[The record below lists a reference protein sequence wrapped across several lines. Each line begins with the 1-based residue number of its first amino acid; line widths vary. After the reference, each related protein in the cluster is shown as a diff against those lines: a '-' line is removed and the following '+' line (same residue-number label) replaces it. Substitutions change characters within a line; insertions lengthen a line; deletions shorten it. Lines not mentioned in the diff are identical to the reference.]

1 MAKKWADVI
10 ASTDYQQL
18 SDTDKAQA
26 QQQYFDSVVKPNL
39 SADQVGQ
46 AQEQFYNQYP
56 VGSTNAPIAN
66 GNQSANSA
74 TTPQEAPQ
82 EAQPLPNSNPQP
94 TAPEPATEPQS
105 ALERGFN
112 YVGNVAASGGRM
124 IAGGVADVANVGV
137 GALNLVGQGVQAASN
152 AITGEN
158 GQYQPIAPAGYGELD
173 QYLMP
178 RGTGEE
184 IAASIPSYVVGGEVV
199 APIKAAENAGRVA
212 RVATSLV
219 NQLPA
224 SITGALAENNQ
235 GDAGAVAKS
244 TALNAVAGATLEKVG
259 GAAVDK
265 VRNLLPESLGG
276 FSQAEKA
283 ATVANPEY
291 LQRVLQGGNED
302 AQAAF
307 RTATTDEAGN
317 SILTPSQVFNT
328 DQGAKFVRAEQRDLS
343 RGTNSQYQQRL
354 DTQKQGDQL
363 LQAAQQTISP
373 TGDVGALQAA
383 AQDTTQAFKDR
394 ASTLYNES
402 KAGAQQILDSAP
414 VKITNLK
421 MPETKTIAQQHL
433 DANAA
438 TGNIN
443 LNAETRRTL
452 NQFNK
457 AEVNSIEAA
466 DKWKRTLNEKAQKA
480 YRNGDYTSYNAL
492 KDVNNSFK
500 NEMDSTISAI
510 DPQAGKLWKD
520 ADNFYSASVG
530 DFGDKSV
537 LGKIAGKENPD
548 LAANAL
554 IRGQNANYN
563 TDQIV
568 SAMRDAVNR
577 GDIATAQQ
585 LSQQLG
591 QGLGEATRGEA
602 IRAATTGE
610 NFSATKFANTLSRLE
625 PQAQAAN
632 DLAAIGGAVNDQAAL
647 NTALQDVIRTQRT
660 RAEVP
665 QPSNLVAQLSG
676 RTIGG
681 GLGSLI
687 GGLPGAA
694 IGQEVGGRVT
704 NAVSQ
709 GLLDRLAGTVKRG
722 NEYINYLSNPENAQ
736 AVADVLAQRGATLE
750 NATAQEVKGIIDNI
764 KRGAVGSMLEQST
777 QQPEPEANQTLPTLP
792 STPAT
797 QASSEPAAP
806 VEEVPQVAQAA
817 KKIGSDK
824 AIDLYK
830 SLASAET
837 GGLDNRFIRTKAAE
851 AGPSTAYGP
860 AQITYSLAKDFAKNH
875 PELFTEKERDYLDRF
890 VGQGKKMLHA
900 AKDDPVYGY
909 GGVGELHSKAD
920 QRLYARVAVKMLDYM
935 IADNNGSLDT
945 TVKKWR
951 GANDAKYFAKVASA
965 YKEAKAERKTKRQGW
980 GRPTAA

>member
-1 MAKKWADVI
+1 MADLMTALRNAHNAGDTEAATRI
-10 ASTDYQQL
+10 AAMIKNQQ
-18 SDTDKAQA
+18 
-26 QQQYFDSVVKPNL
+26 
-39 SADQVGQ
+39 G
-46 AQEQFYNQYP
+46 
-56 VGSTNAPIAN
+56 GSNAP
-66 GNQSANSA
+66 

-82 EAQPLPNSNPQP
+82 QPQGLPNANPQP

-112 YVGNVAASGGRM
+112 TVGQVAASGGRM
-124 IAGGVADVANVGV
+124 IAGGVADLANVGV
-137 GALNLVGQGVQAASN
+137 GALNLIGQGVQSASN

-178 RGTGEE
+178 QGTGEK
-184 IAASIPSYVVGGEVV
+184 IASAIPAYVLGGEVV
-199 APIKAAENAGRVA
+199 APIKAAEGAGTVA
-212 RVATSLV
+212 RMATSLA

-224 SITGALAENNQ
+224 SISGALSENNQ
-235 GDAGAVAKS
+235 GNATEVAKS
-244 TALNAVAGATLEKVG
+244 TALNAIAGSTLEKVG

-276 FSQAEKA
+276 FSQAQKA
-283 ATVANPEY
+283 ANVVNEDY
-291 LQRVLQGGNED
+291 LSRVLQGGNEN
-302 AQAAF
+302 AQNTF
-307 RTATTDEAGN
+307 RAATTDAEGN

-328 DQGAKFVRAEQRDLS
+328 EGGAKYVRAEQRDLT
-343 RGTNSQYQQRL
+343 RGTNSQYAQRQEA
-354 DTQKQGDQL
+354 QKAGDNL
-363 LQAAQQTISP
+363 LEAAQNTISP
-373 TGDVGALQAA
+373 TGDVGGLQAA

-394 ASTLYNES
+394 ANTLYNES
-402 KAGAQQILDSAP
+402 KASAQQILDSAP

-421 MPETKTIAQQHL
+421 MPETKTLAQQHL
-433 DANAA
+433 DANTA

-452 NQFNK
+452 TQFNK
-457 AEVNSIEAA
+457 ADVNSIEAA

-492 KDVNNSFK
+492 KDVSSSFK
-500 NEMDSTISAI
+500 NEMDTTISSI

-520 ADNFYSASVG
+520 ADSFYSASVG

-554 IRGQNANYN
+554 VRGQNAEYN
-563 TDQIV
+563 TNQIV
-568 SAMRDAVNR
+568 DAMRDAVNR
-577 GDIATAQQ
+577 GDIQTAQQ

-632 DLAAIGGAVNDQAAL
+632 DLAAIGGAVNDQAAI
-647 NTALQDVIRTQRT
+647 NNALSDVIRTQRT

-665 QPSNLVAQLSG
+665 QPSNLVAQLAG
-676 RTIGG
+676 RAAGG
-681 GLGSLI
+681 GVGMLA
-687 GGLPGAA
+687 GGGVGAA
-694 IGQEVGGRVT
+694 IGQEVGGRVS

-722 NEYINYLSNPENAQ
+722 NEYIDYLSKPENAQ
-736 AVADVLAQRGATLE
+736 AVADVLAARGATLE
-750 NATAQEVKGIIDNI
+750 DATAQEVKGIIDNI

-777 QQPEPEANQTLPTLP
+777 QTQPTEPNPNLPTLP
-792 STPAT
+792 SSPVNQAT
-797 QASSEPAAP
+797 SEPATP

-817 KKIGSDK
+817 RKKIGSDK

-860 AQITYSLAKDFAKNH
+860 AQITYTLAKDFASNH
-875 PELFTEKERDYLDRF
+875 PELFTDKERDYLDRF
-890 VGQGKKMLHA
+890 VAQGKKMLKA
-900 AKDDPVYGY
+900 DAKDPVYGY

-920 QRLYARVAVKMLDYM
+920 QRLYAHVAVKMLDYM
-935 IADNNGSLDT
+935 IKDNNGSLDT

-951 GANDAKYFAKVASA
+951 GANDTKYFAKVESA
-965 YKEAKAERKTKRQGW
+965 YQEAKAERRGRFSQPTQPKRQGW
-980 GRPTAA
+980 GRA

>member
-1 MAKKWADVI
+1 MADRSQLMNALRNAHNAGDEEGARRI
-10 ASTDYQQL
+10 AAMIQ
-18 SDTDKAQA
+18 
-26 QQQYFDSVVKPNL
+26 
-39 SADQVGQ
+39 
-46 AQEQFYNQYP
+46 NQ
-56 VGSTNAPIAN
+56 
-66 GNQSANSA
+66 
-74 TTPQEAPQ
+74 PQEAAPAAPQ
-82 EAQPLPNSNPQP
+82 QAQAVPNANPQP
-94 TAPEPATEPQS
+94 TASEPATEPQS

-112 YVGNVAASGGRM
+112 MVGDVAATGGRL
-124 IAGGVADVANVGV
+124 IAGGVADVANVGI
-137 GALNLVGQGVQAASN
+137 GALNLVGQGVQSVSN
-152 AITGEN
+152 AVTGEN
-158 GQYQPIAPAGYGELD
+158 AQYQPIAPAGYGELD

-184 IAASIPSYVVGGEVV
+184 IAASIPSYMVGGEVV
-199 APIKAAENAGRVA
+199 APIKAAENAGRVVSTVTRLA
-212 RVATSLV
+212 

-224 SITGALAENNQ
+224 ALTGALAENNQ
-235 GDAGAVAKS
+235 GDAGEVAKS
-244 TALNAVAGATLEKVG
+244 TAFNALAGATLEKVG
-259 GAAVDK
+259 GAAINK
-265 VRNLLPESLGG
+265 VRSILPESMGG
-276 FSQAEKA
+276 FSQAQKA
-283 ATVANPEY
+283 ADVANPDFI
-291 LQRVLQGGNED
+291 QRVLQGGNED
-302 AQAAF
+302 AQATF
-307 RTATTDEAGN
+307 RAATTDEAGN

-343 RGTNSQYQQRL
+343 RGTGSQYQQRL
-354 DTQKQGDQL
+354 DAQKQGDSL
-363 LQAAQQTISP
+363 LQAAQETVTP
-373 TGDVGALQAA
+373 TGSLQQA

-402 KAGAQQILDSAP
+402 KASAQQILDDAP

-433 DANAA
+433 DANSA

-452 NQFNK
+452 TQFNK
-457 AEVNSIEAA
+457 AEVNSIETA

-492 KDVNNSFK
+492 KEVSTTFK
-500 NEMDSTISAI
+500 NEMDSTISGI
-510 DPQAGKLWKD
+510 DSKAGALWRD
-520 ADNFYSASVG
+520 ADSFYSASVG

-548 LAANAL
+548 IAANAL
-554 IRGQNANYN
+554 IRGQNAEFN

-568 SAMRDAVNR
+568 TAMRDAVNR

-632 DLAAIGGAVNDQAAL
+632 DLAAIGGAVNDQAAI

-665 QPSNLVAQLSG
+665 QTNDIVAQLAG
-676 RTIGG
+676 RATGG

-687 GGLPGAA
+687 GGPAGAV

-704 NAVSQ
+704 ASVSQ

-722 NEYINYLSNPENAQ
+722 NEYIDYLSNPENAQ

-764 KRGAVGSMLEQST
+764 RRGAVGSMLEQST
-777 QQPEPEANQTLPTLP
+777 QTEPQEANPNLPTLP
-792 STPAT
+792 NTKSVTNAQSISQPAT
-797 QASSEPAAP
+797 QAAAP
-806 VEEVPQVAQAA
+806 VTTPEPEQKAQSAR
-817 KKIGSDK
+817 KRIGSDK

-837 GGLDNRFIRTKAAE
+837 GGLSNRYIRTKAAE

-860 AQITYSLAKDFAKNH
+860 AQITYTLAKDFAKRH
-875 PELFTEKERDYLDRF
+875 PDLFNKQERAYLDRF
-890 VGQGKKMLHA
+890 IAQGKKMLKA
-900 AKDDPVYGY
+900 DASDPVYGY
-909 GGVGELHSKAD
+909 GGVGELHSKED
-920 QRLYARVAVKMLDYM
+920 QRLYARVAVKMLDQM
-935 IADNNGSLDT
+935 IEDNNGSLDA

-951 GANDAKYFAKVASA
+951 GADDKRYFEKVRGA
-965 YKEAKAERKTKRQGW
+965 YTEAKAERRGKLGQAKPAKRQGW

>member
-1 MAKKWADVI
+1 MAKKWSEVL
-10 ASTDYQQL
+10 ASPQYQQL
-18 SDTDKAQA
+18 SGPDKAAAQA
-26 QQQYFDSVVKPNL
+26 QYFDSVVAPQL
-39 SADQVGQ
+39 SPDDVETAH
-46 AQEQFYNQYP
+46 AQFYQQYP
-56 VGSTNAPIAN
+56 VGSQA
-66 GNQSANSA
+66 S
-74 TTPQEAPQ
+74 QEAPQ
-82 EAQPLPNSNPQP
+82 QAQPTTQPNPQP
-94 TAPEPATEPQS
+94 NTPTDATEPQS

-112 YVGNVAASGGRM
+112 AVGQVAASGGRM

-137 GALNLVGQGVQAASN
+137 GIANAVGSAGAWAGKQLG
-152 AITGEN
+152 IGDGT
-158 GQYQPIAPAGYGELD
+158 YQPIAPAGYGELD

-178 RGTGEE
+178 RGTGEQ
-184 IAASIPSYVVGGEVV
+184 IAASIPAYALGGEVV
-199 APIKAAENAGRVA
+199 APLKAAEGAGRIA
-212 RVATSLV
+212 STATRLA

-224 SITGALAENNQ
+224 AITGALSENNQ
-235 GDAGAVAKS
+235 GTDAGKLASDV
-244 TALNAVAGATLEKVG
+244 ALNTVAGATLEKVG

-265 VRNLLPESLGG
+265 VRNILPESMGG

-283 ATVANPEY
+283 ANVVNEDY
-291 LQRVLQGGNED
+291 LNRVLQNGNED
-302 AQAAF
+302 AQATF
-307 RTATTDEAGN
+307 RAATTTPEGQ
-317 SILTPSQVFNT
+317 SLLTPSQVFNT
-328 DQGAKFVRAEQRDLS
+328 DQGAKFVRAEQRDLT

-354 DTQKQGDQL
+354 DAQKEGGSL
-363 LQAAQQTISP
+363 LDAAQQTISP

-394 ASTLYNES
+394 SKQLYTET
-402 KAGAQQILDSAP
+402 KTAAQKILDDAP

-421 MPETKTIAQQHL
+421 MPETKGIAQQHL
-433 DANAA
+433 DASAA

-452 NQFNK
+452 TQFNK
-457 AEVNSIEAA
+457 AEVNSIETA

-480 YRNGDYTSYNAL
+480 YRSGDYTSYNAL
-492 KDVNNSFK
+492 KDVSSSFK
-500 NEMDSTISAI
+500 NEMDNAISTI

-520 ADNFYSASVG
+520 ADSFYSASVG

-632 DLAAIGGAVNDQAAL
+632 DLAAIGGAVNDQAAI

-665 QPSNLVAQLSG
+665 QSSNLVAQIAG
-676 RTIGG
+676 RATGG

-687 GGLPGAA
+687 GGAPGAV
-694 IGQEVGGRVT
+694 IGQEVGGRIT
-704 NAVSQ
+704 NSISQ
-709 GLLDRLAGTVKRG
+709 GLLDRISGTVKKG
-722 NEYINYLSNPENAQ
+722 NEIIDYLSVPENAQ
-736 AVADVLAQRGATLE
+736 AVADVLAARGGSFDD
-750 NATAQEVKGIIDNI
+750 ATAKEVAGIVKNLR
-764 KRGAVGSMLEQST
+764 RGAVGSLLT
-777 QQPEPEANQTLPTLP
+777 QEPEQTEPNAALPTLP
-792 STPAT
+792 SQPAT
-797 QASSEPAAP
+797 QAQAPAA
-806 VEEVPQVAQAA
+806 VPEPEQIAQVA
-817 KKIGSDK
+817 K
-824 AIDLYK
+824 APKREKAMRLYK

-837 GGLDNRFIRTKAAE
+837 GSLDNRFIRTKAAE

-860 AQITYSLAKDFAKNH
+860 AQITVSLANDFAKRH
-875 PELFTEKERDYLDRF
+875 ADLFTDAEKDYLARF
-890 VGQGKKMLHA
+890 SEQGQQMLHA
-900 AKDDPVYGY
+900 AKDDPIYGY
-909 GGVGELHSKAD
+909 GGVGTLGDTPEDRK
-920 QRLYARVAVKMLDYM
+920 LYAKVAIKMLDYM
-935 IADNNGSLDT
+935 IKDNNGSLDQ

-951 GANDAKYFAKVASA
+951 GADDSA
-965 YKEAKAERKTKRQGW
+965 YFKKVREAMQKERKAQPAKRQGW
-980 GRPTAA
+980 GRPATA

>member
-1 MAKKWADVI
+1 MADLMTALRNAHNAGDTEAATRI
-10 ASTDYQQL
+10 AAMI
-18 SDTDKAQA
+18 KN
-26 QQQYFDSVVKPNL
+26 QQQ
-39 SADQVGQ
+39 
-46 AQEQFYNQYP
+46 
-56 VGSTNAPIAN
+56 
-66 GNQSANSA
+66 
-74 TTPQEAPQ
+74 PQEAAQAAPQ
-82 EAQPLPNSNPQP
+82 QAQALPNTNPQP
-94 TAPEPATEPQS
+94 TATTQPTEAQR
-105 ALERGFN
+105 ALEQGFN
-112 YVGNVAASGGRM
+112 KVGEVAATGGRL

-137 GALNLVGQGVQAASN
+137 GALNLIGQGVQAASN
-152 AITGEN
+152 AVTGEN
-158 GQYQPIAPAGYGELD
+158 AQYKPIAPAGYGEFD

-178 RGTGEE
+178 RGTGEQ

-212 RVATSLV
+212 RVATSLA

-224 SITGALAENNQ
+224 ALTGALAENNQ
-235 GDAGAVAKS
+235 GDAQAVATS
-244 TALNAVAGATLEKVG
+244 TALNAVAGSVLEKVG
-259 GAAVDK
+259 GAAVNK

-283 ATVANPEY
+283 AAVANPEY
-291 LQRVLQGGNED
+291 VQSVLQGGNQE
-302 AQAAF
+302 AQQTF
-307 RTATTDEAGN
+307 RAATTNEAGE
-317 SILTPSQVFNT
+317 SILNPSQVLNA
-328 DQGAKFVRAEQRDLS
+328 DQGAKYIRAEQRDLT
-343 RGTNSQYQQRL
+343 RGSNSEYAQRL
-354 DTQKQGDQL
+354 QAQKEGESL
-363 LQAAQQTISP
+363 LQAAQNTITP
-373 TGDVGALQAA
+373 AGETGLLQQA

-402 KAGAQQILDSAP
+402 KQSAQQILDAAP

-452 NQFNK
+452 TQFNK
-457 AEVNSIEAA
+457 AEVNSIETA

-480 YRNGDYTSYNAL
+480 YRAGDYTSYNAL
-492 KDVNNSFK
+492 NDVKNSFK
-500 NEMDSTISAI
+500 NEMDNTISSI

-520 ADNFYSASVG
+520 ADSFYSASVG
-530 DFGDKSV
+530 DFGEKSV

-548 LAANAL
+548 IAANAL

-568 SAMRDAVNR
+568 SAMRDAVDR

-625 PQAQAAN
+625 PQAQAAS
-632 DLAAIGGAVNDQAAL
+632 DLAAIGGAVNDQAAI
-647 NTALQDVIRTQRT
+647 NSALQDVIRTQRT
-660 RAEVP
+660 RAEVA
-665 QPSNLVAQLSG
+665 QPSNLVSQLAG
-676 RTIGG
+676 RATGG

-687 GGLPGAA
+687 GGPAGAV

-722 NEYINYLSNPENAQ
+722 NEYIDYLSNPDNAK
-736 AVADVLAQRGATLE
+736 AVADVLAQRGATFDS
-750 NATAQEVKGIIDNI
+750 ATAKEVKGIIDNI
-764 KRGAVGSMLEQST
+764 RKGAVGSILEQST
-777 QQPEPEANQTLPTLP
+777 QQQPQESNPVLPTLP

-806 VEEVPQVAQAA
+806 EPEQQAQAA
-817 KKIGSDK
+817 RKKIGSDQ

-837 GGLDNRFIRTKAAE
+837 GGLSNRYIRTKAAE

-860 AQITYSLAKDFAKNH
+860 AQITYTLAKDFASKH

-900 AKDDPVYGY
+900 DANDPVYGY
-909 GGVGELHSKAD
+909 GGVGDLHSKED
-920 QRLYARVAVKMLDYM
+920 QRLYAHIAVKMLDYM
-935 IADNNGSLDT
+935 IKDNNGSLDA

-951 GANDAKYFAKVASA
+951 GANDSKYFAKVAGA
-965 YKEAKAERKTKRQGW
+965 YKEAKAERRGKMGQAQPTVKRQGW
-980 GRPTAA
+980 GKSTTQGA

>member
-1 MAKKWADVI
+1 MADLMRALRNAHDAGDTEAATRI
-10 ASTDYQQL
+10 AAMI
-18 SDTDKAQA
+18 KAQGA
-26 QQQYFDSVVKPNL
+26 SN
-39 SADQVGQ
+39 G
-46 AQEQFYNQYP
+46 P
-56 VGSTNAPIAN
+56 V
-66 GNQSANSA
+66 
-74 TTPQEAPQ
+74 TPQEAPQ
-82 EAQPLPNSNPQP
+82 EPQGLPNANPQP
-94 TAPEPATEPQS
+94 TAPTQATEPQS
-105 ALERGFN
+105 ALEKGFN
-112 YVGNVAASGGRM
+112 YIGNVAASGGRM

-137 GALNLVGQGVQAASN
+137 GAINAVKSAGAWAGQQMG
-152 AITGEN
+152 IGDGT
-158 GQYQPIAPAGYGELD
+158 YQPMAPAGYGELD

-184 IAASIPSYVVGGEVV
+184 IAAAIPAYALGGEVV
-199 APIKAAENAGRVA
+199 APLKAAEGAGRVA
-212 RVATSLV
+212 RVATSLA

-224 SITGALAENNQ
+224 SITGALSENNQ
-235 GDAGAVAKS
+235 GTDAGKLAGDV
-244 TALNAVAGATLEKVG
+244 ALNTVAGATLEKVG

-265 VRNLLPESLGG
+265 VRSILPESLGG
-276 FSQAEKA
+276 FSQAEKV
-283 ATVANPEY
+283 ATVANPDY
-291 LQRVLQGGNED
+291 VQSVLQGGNED

-307 RTATTDEAGN
+307 RTATTDANGN
-317 SILTPSQVFNT
+317 SILTPSQVFNA
-328 DQGAKFVRAEQRDLS
+328 DQGAKFVRAEQRDLT
-343 RGTNSQYQQRL
+343 RGTNSQYAQRQQA
-354 DTQKQGDQL
+354 QKEGDSL
-363 LQAAQQTISP
+363 LQAAQNTISP

-383 AQDTTQAFKDR
+383 AQDTTAAFKDR

-402 KAGAQQILDSAP
+402 KASAQQILDNAP

-433 DANAA
+433 DANTA

-452 NQFNK
+452 TQFNK
-457 AEVNSIEAA
+457 ADVNSIESA

-480 YRNGDYTSYNAL
+480 YRSGDYTSYTAL
-492 KDVNNSFK
+492 KDVSSSFK
-500 NEMDSTISAI
+500 NEMDSTISTI
-510 DPQAGKLWKD
+510 DPQAGQLWKD
-520 ADNFYSASVG
+520 ADSFYSASVG

-647 NTALQDVIRTQRT
+647 NSALQDVIRTQRN

-665 QPSNLVAQLSG
+665 QTSNLVAQLAG
-676 RTIGG
+676 RATGG
-681 GLGSLI
+681 GLGALVGGGPI
-687 GGLPGAA
+687 GGLV
-694 IGQEVGGRVT
+694 GQEIGGRVT

-722 NEYINYLSNPENAQ
+722 NEYIDYLSNPENAQ
-736 AVADVLAQRGATLE
+736 AVADVLAQRGATFD
-750 NATAQEVKGIIDNI
+750 NATAKEVKGIIDNI
-764 KRGAVGSMLEQST
+764 RRGAVGSMLEQST
-777 QQPEPEANQTLPTLP
+777 QPQQQEANPVLPTLP

-797 QASSEPAAP
+797 QASSEPTAP
-806 VEEVPQVAQAA
+806 EQIAQSAR
-817 KKIGSDK
+817 KKIGSDQ

-830 SLASAET
+830 SLSSAET

-860 AQITYSLAKDFAKNH
+860 AQITYTLAKDFAKNH

-890 VGQGKKMLHA
+890 VGQGKKMLKA
-900 AKDDPVYGY
+900 DAKDPVYGY

-920 QRLYARVAVKMLDYM
+920 QRLYAHVAVKMLDYM
-935 IADNNGSLDT
+935 IEHNNGSLDE

-951 GANDAKYFAKVASA
+951 GADDKRYFEKVANA
-965 YKEAKAERKTKRQGW
+965 YRGAKEERRGKLGQSKAAPTRQGW

>member
-1 MAKKWADVI
+1 MADLMTALRNAHNAGDTEAATRI
-10 ASTDYQQL
+10 AAMIKNQQ
-18 SDTDKAQA
+18 
-26 QQQYFDSVVKPNL
+26 
-39 SADQVGQ
+39 G
-46 AQEQFYNQYP
+46 
-56 VGSTNAPIAN
+56 GSNAPTTPQTPTGVSSA
-66 GNQSANSA
+66 QSA
-74 TTPQEAPQ
+74 QEAPQ
-82 EAQPLPNSNPQP
+82 QPQALPNANPQP
-94 TAPEPATEPQS
+94 TAPTPATEPQS

-112 YVGNVAASGGRM
+112 TVGQVAASGGRM
-124 IAGGVADVANVGV
+124 IAGGVADLANVGV
-137 GALNLVGQGVQAASN
+137 GALNLIGQGVQSASN

-178 RGTGEE
+178 RGTGEK
-184 IAASIPSYVVGGEVV
+184 IASAIPAYVLGGEVV
-199 APIKAAENAGRVA
+199 APIKAAEGAGTVA
-212 RVATSLV
+212 RMATSLA

-224 SITGALAENNQ
+224 SVAGALAENNQ
-235 GDAGAVAKS
+235 GNATEVAKS

-283 ATVANPEY
+283 ANVVNEDF
-291 LQRVLQGGNED
+291 LSRVLQGGNEE
-302 AQAAF
+302 AQNTF
-307 RTATTDEAGN
+307 RAATTDEAGN

-328 DQGAKFVRAEQRDLS
+328 DQGAKFIRAEQRDLT
-343 RGTNSQYQQRL
+343 RGTGSQYAQRQEA
-354 DTQKQGDQL
+354 QKAGDSL
-363 LQAAQQTISP
+363 LEAAQRTISP
-373 TGDVGALQAA
+373 TGDVGGLQAA

-402 KAGAQQILDSAP
+402 KASAQQILDSAP

-457 AEVNSIEAA
+457 ADVNSIEAA

-480 YRNGDYTSYNAL
+480 YRNGDYTSYQAL
-492 KDVNNSFK
+492 NEVKNSFK
-500 NEMDSTISAI
+500 NEMDTTISAI

-520 ADNFYSASVG
+520 ADSFYSASVG

-554 IRGQNANYN
+554 VSTRNQNAAYN
-563 TDQIV
+563 TQQVVD
-568 SAMRDAVNR
+568 AMRDAVNR

-610 NFSATKFANTLSRLE
+610 NFSATKFANTLSKLE

-647 NTALQDVIRTQRT
+647 NSALQDVIRTQRT
-660 RAEVP
+660 KSTVGMGATPLAAELAARGVGGAFGLAHGGVLGAMAG
-665 QPSNLVAQLSG
+665 N
-676 RTIGG
+676 TIGG
-681 GLGSLI
+681 KV
-687 GGLPGAA
+687 AA
-694 IGQEVGGRVT
+694 KV
-704 NAVSQ
+704 NQ

-736 AVADVLAQRGATLE
+736 AVADVLAQRGATFE

-777 QQPEPEANQTLPTLP
+777 QTEPTEPNPVLPTLP
-792 STPAT
+792 SQPAT
-797 QASSEPAAP
+797 QAQSEPAAP

-817 KKIGSDK
+817 RKKIGSDK

-830 SLASAET
+830 SLSSAET

-860 AQITYSLAKDFAKNH
+860 AQITYTLAKDFASNH

-890 VGQGKKMLHA
+890 VAQGKKMLKA
-900 AKDDPVYGY
+900 SAKDPVYGY

-920 QRLYARVAVKMLDYM
+920 QRLYAHVAVKMLDYM
-935 IADNNGSLDT
+935 IENNNGSLDQ
-945 TVKKWR
+945 TVKRWR
-951 GANDAKYFAKVASA
+951 GADDKRYFEKVAGA
-965 YKEAKAERKTKRQGW
+965 YAEAKAERKVKRQGW
-980 GRPTAA
+980 GRPQTA

>member
-1 MAKKWADVI
+1 MADLMRALRNAHDAGDTEAATRI
-10 ASTDYQQL
+10 AAMIKNQQ
-18 SDTDKAQA
+18 
-26 QQQYFDSVVKPNL
+26 
-39 SADQVGQ
+39 G
-46 AQEQFYNQYP
+46 
-56 VGSTNAPIAN
+56 GSNAP
-66 GNQSANSA
+66 

-82 EAQPLPNSNPQP
+82 QPQALPNSNPQP
-94 TAPEPATEPQS
+94 TATTQATEPQS
-105 ALERGFN
+105 ALEQGFN
-112 YVGNVAASGGRM
+112 TVGNIAASGGRM
-124 IAGGVADVANVGV
+124 IAGGVADLANVGV
-137 GALNLVGQGVQAASN
+137 GAVN
-152 AITGEN
+152 AVKSAGAWAGKELGIGDGT
-158 GQYQPIAPAGYGELD
+158 YQPIAPAGYGELD

-178 RGTGEE
+178 RGTGEQIAAAIPAYAVGGE
-184 IAASIPSYVVGGEVV
+184 IAAPL
-199 APIKAAENAGRVA
+199 KAAEGAGRVA
-212 RVATSLV
+212 RVATSLA

-224 SITGALAENNQ
+224 SITGALSENNQ
-235 GDAGAVAKS
+235 GDNAGGLAADI
-244 TALNAVAGATLEKVG
+244 ALNTLAGSTLEKVG

-283 ATVANPEY
+283 ATVANPDY
-291 LQRVLQGGNED
+291 VQSVLQGGNEE

-307 RTATTDEAGN
+307 RTATTDANGN
-317 SILTPSQVFNT
+317 SILTPSQVFNA
-328 DQGAKFVRAEQRDLS
+328 DQGAKFVRAEQRDLT
-343 RGTNSQYQQRL
+343 RGTNSQYAQRQQA
-354 DTQKQGDQL
+354 QKEGDSL
-363 LQAAQQTISP
+363 LQAAQNTISP

-402 KAGAQQILDSAP
+402 KASAQQILDNAP

-452 NQFNK
+452 TQFNK
-457 AEVNSIEAA
+457 ADVNSIESA

-480 YRNGDYTSYNAL
+480 YRSGDYTSYNAL
-492 KDVNNSFK
+492 KDVSSTFK
-500 NEMDSTISAI
+500 NEMDNTISAI
-510 DPQAGKLWKD
+510 DPQAGALWKD
-520 ADNFYSASVG
+520 ADSFYSASVG

-647 NTALQDVIRTQRT
+647 NSALQDVIRTQRT

-665 QPSNLVAQLSG
+665 QTSNLVAQIAG
-676 RTIGG
+676 RSTGGILGAMVGG
-681 GLGSLI
+681 GPI
-687 GGLPGAA
+687 GGLV
-694 IGQEVGGRVT
+694 GQEVGGRVT

-722 NEYINYLSNPENAQ
+722 NEYIDYLSNPENAQ
-736 AVADVLAQRGATLE
+736 AVADVLAQRGATFE
-750 NATAQEVKGIIDNI
+750 NATAKEVKGIIDNI
-764 KRGAVGSMLEQST
+764 RKGAVGSTL
-777 QQPEPEANQTLPTLP
+777 QQMAQPAEPEPNPILPTLP

-817 KKIGSDK
+817 KRIGSDQ

-830 SLASAET
+830 SLSSAET

-890 VGQGKKMLHA
+890 VGQGKKMLKA
-900 AKDDPVYGY
+900 DAKDPVYGY

-920 QRLYARVAVKMLDYM
+920 QRLYAHVAVKMLDYM
-935 IADNNGSLDT
+935 IKDNNGSLDA

-951 GANDAKYFAKVASA
+951 GANDNKYFAKVADA
-965 YKEAKAERKTKRQGW
+965 YSEAKAERRGKMGKPTATPARKGW

>member
-1 MAKKWADVI
+1 MADLMTALRNAHNAGDTEAATRI
-10 ASTDYQQL
+10 AAMI
-18 SDTDKAQA
+18 KN
-26 QQQYFDSVVKPNL
+26 QQQ
-39 SADQVGQ
+39 Q
-46 AQEQFYNQYP
+46 
-56 VGSTNAPIAN
+56 
-66 GNQSANSA
+66 
-74 TTPQEAPQ
+74 PQEAAPAAPQ
-82 EAQPLPNSNPQP
+82 QAQTLPNANPQP
-94 TAPEPATEPQS
+94 TASEAPTEPQS

-112 YVGNVAASGGRM
+112 YVGEVAATGGRL

-137 GALNLVGQGVQAASN
+137 GALNLIGQGVQSASN

-178 RGTGEE
+178 RGTGEQ
-184 IAASIPSYVVGGEVV
+184 IAASIPSYMVGGEVV
-199 APIKAAENAGRVA
+199 APIKAAENAGRIA
-212 RVATSLV
+212 RVATSLA

-224 SITGALAENNQ
+224 ALTGALSENNQ

-276 FSQAEKA
+276 FSQAQKA
-283 ATVANPEY
+283 ANVVNEDY
-291 LQRVLQGGNED
+291 LSRVLQGGNEE
-302 AQAAF
+302 AQNTF
-307 RTATTDEAGN
+307 RAATTDEAGN

-328 DQGAKFVRAEQRDLS
+328 DQGAKFIRAEQRDLT
-343 RGTNSQYQQRL
+343 RGTGSQYAER
-354 DTQKQGDQL
+354 
-363 LQAAQQTISP
+363 QAAQKEGQSLLEAAQNTISP
-373 TGDVGALQAA
+373 TGDVGGLQAA

-402 KAGAQQILDSAP
+402 KASAQQILDAAP

-452 NQFNK
+452 TKFNQ
-457 AEVNSIEAA
+457 AEVNSIESA

-480 YRNGDYTSYNAL
+480 YRNGDYTSYQAL
-492 KDVNNSFK
+492 KDVGNSFK
-500 NEMDSTISAI
+500 NEMDSTISTI

-520 ADNFYSASVG
+520 ADSFYSASVG

-554 IRGQNANYN
+554 VRGQNAEFN
-563 TDQIV
+563 TNQIV
-568 SAMRDAVNR
+568 DAMRDAVNR

-610 NFSATKFANTLSRLE
+610 NFSPTKFANTLSRLE

-647 NTALQDVIRTQRT
+647 NSALQDVIRTQRDKAT
-660 RAEVP
+660 VSMGATPLAAELASRGIGGAFGLAHGGVLGAMAG
-665 QPSNLVAQLSG
+665 N
-676 RTIGG
+676 TIGG
-681 GLGSLI
+681 KV
-687 GGLPGAA
+687 AA
-694 IGQEVGGRVT
+694 KV
-704 NAVSQ
+704 NQ

-722 NEYINYLSNPENAQ
+722 NEYIDYLSNPENAQ
-736 AVADVLAQRGATLE
+736 AVADVLAQRGATFD
-750 NATAQEVKGIIDNI
+750 NATAKEVKGIIDNI
-764 KRGAVGSMLEQST
+764 RRGAVGSMLEQSA
-777 QQPEPEANQTLPTLP
+777 QPQPTEPNPILPTLP
-792 STPAT
+792 SQPAT
-797 QASSEPAAP
+797 QAEAPATVPSATGANVANGNEP
-806 VEEVPQVAQAA
+806 EQVAQAA
-817 KKIGSDK
+817 RKPIGSDK

-830 SLASAET
+830 SLSSAET

-860 AQITYSLAKDFAKNH
+860 AQITYTLAKDFASNH

-890 VGQGKKMLHA
+890 VAQGKKMLKA
-900 AKDDPVYGY
+900 DAKDPVYGY

-920 QRLYARVAVKMLDYM
+920 QRLYAHVAVKMLDYM
-935 IADNNGSLDT
+935 IKDNNGSLDQ
-945 TVKKWR
+945 TVKRWR
-951 GANDAKYFAKVASA
+951 GADDKRYFEKVRGA
-965 YKEAKAERKTKRQGW
+965 YTEAKAERKIKRQGW
-980 GRPTAA
+980 SRPTAA

>member
-1 MAKKWADVI
+1 MADLMKALRNAHDAGDTEAATRI
-10 ASTDYQQL
+10 AAMIKNQQ
-18 SDTDKAQA
+18 
-26 QQQYFDSVVKPNL
+26 
-39 SADQVGQ
+39 G
-46 AQEQFYNQYP
+46 
-56 VGSTNAPIAN
+56 GSNAPV
-66 GNQSANSA
+66 
-74 TTPQEAPQ
+74 TPQEAPQ
-82 EAQPLPNSNPQP
+82 QAQSLPNTNPQP
-94 TAPEPATEPQS
+94 TAPTQATEPQS
-105 ALERGFN
+105 ALEQGFN
-112 YVGNVAASGGRM
+112 TVGNIAASGGRM
-124 IAGGVADVANVGV
+124 IAGGVADLANVGV
-137 GALNLVGQGVQAASN
+137 GALNAVQSAGAWAGKELGIGN
-152 AITGEN
+152 GE
-158 GQYQPIAPAGYGELD
+158 YTPIPAAGYGELD

-178 RGTGEE
+178 RGTGEQIAAAIPAYAVGGE
-184 IAASIPSYVVGGEVV
+184 IAAPL
-199 APIKAAENAGRVA
+199 KAAEGAGRVA
-212 RVATSLV
+212 RLATSLA

-224 SITGALAENNQ
+224 SITGALSENNQ
-235 GDAGAVAKS
+235 GDNAGALAS
-244 TALNAVAGATLEKVG
+244 DIALNTLAGATLEKVG

-265 VRNLLPESLGG
+265 VRSILPESLGG
-276 FSQAEKA
+276 FSQAEKV
-283 ATVANPEY
+283 ATVANPDY
-291 LQRVLQGGNED
+291 VQSVLQGGNED

-307 RTATTDEAGN
+307 RTATTDANGN
-317 SILTPSQVFNT
+317 SILTPSQVFNA
-328 DQGAKFVRAEQRDLS
+328 DQGAKFVRAEQRDLT
-343 RGTNSQYQQRL
+343 RGTNSQYAQRQQA
-354 DTQKQGDQL
+354 QKEGESL
-363 LQAAQQTISP
+363 LQAAQNTISP

-402 KAGAQQILDSAP
+402 KASAQQILDNAP

-438 TGNIN
+438 TGNIS

-452 NQFNK
+452 NQFQK
-457 AEVNSIEAA
+457 ADVNSIETA

-480 YRNGDYTSYNAL
+480 YRSGDYTSYNAL
-492 KDVNNSFK
+492 NDVKNSFK
-500 NEMDSTISAI
+500 TEMDNTISAI
-510 DPQAGKLWKD
+510 DPQAGALWKD
-520 ADNFYSASVG
+520 ADSFYSASVG

-647 NTALQDVIRTQRT
+647 NSALQDVIRTQRT

-665 QPSNLVAQLSG
+665 QASNLLAELSG
-676 RTIGG
+676 RAVGF
-681 GLGSLI
+681 GLGSMA
-687 GGLPGAA
+687 GGPIAGALS
-694 IGQEVGGRVT
+694 QEAGGRVA

-722 NEYINYLSNPENAQ
+722 NEYIDYLSNPENAQ
-736 AVADVLAQRGATLE
+736 AVADVLAQRGATFE
-750 NATAQEVKGIIDNI
+750 NATAKEVKGIIDNI
-764 KRGAVGSMLEQST
+764 RKGAVGSTLQQMAEPAEQ
-777 QQPEPEANQTLPTLP
+777 EPNPVLPTLP

-806 VEEVPQVAQAA
+806 VEEVPQMAQSTR
-817 KKIGSDK
+817 KPIGSDK

-830 SLASAET
+830 SLSSAET

-875 PELFTEKERDYLDRF
+875 PELFTEKERDYLERF
-890 VGQGKKMLHA
+890 TAQGKKMLKA
-900 AKDDPVYGY
+900 DAKDPVYGY

-920 QRLYARVAVKMLDYM
+920 QRLYAHVAVKMLDYM
-935 IADNNGSLDT
+935 IKDNNGSLDA
-945 TVKKWR
+945 TVRKWR
-951 GANDAKYFAKVASA
+951 GANDSKYFAKVSDA
-965 YKEAKAERKTKRQGW
+965 YREAKAERRGRFGTIQAKPAPKRW
-980 GRPTAA
+980 ARPTTA

>member
-1 MAKKWADVI
+1 MADLMTALRNAHNAGDTEAATRI
-10 ASTDYQQL
+10 AAMIKNQQ
-18 SDTDKAQA
+18 
-26 QQQYFDSVVKPNL
+26 
-39 SADQVGQ
+39 G
-46 AQEQFYNQYP
+46 
-56 VGSTNAPIAN
+56 GSNAPTA
-66 GNQSANSA
+66 
-74 TTPQEAPQ
+74 PQEAPQ
-82 EAQPLPNSNPQP
+82 QAQTLPNANPQP
-94 TAPEPATEPQS
+94 TPSEAPTEPPS
-105 ALERGFN
+105 ALESAFN
-112 YVGNVAASGGRM
+112 KVGEVAATGGRL

-137 GALNLVGQGVQAASN
+137 GALNLVGQGVQSASN

-184 IAASIPSYVVGGEVV
+184 IAASIPSYMVGGEVV
-199 APIKAAENAGRVA
+199 APIKAAENAGRIA
-212 RVATSLV
+212 RVATSLA

-224 SITGALAENNQ
+224 SLTGALAENNQ

-276 FSQAEKA
+276 FSQAQKA
-283 ATVANPEY
+283 ASVVNEDY
-291 LQRVLQGGNED
+291 LSRVLQGGNEE
-302 AQAAF
+302 AQSTF
-307 RTATTDEAGN
+307 RAATTDEAGN

-328 DQGAKFVRAEQRDLS
+328 DQGAKFIRAEQRDLT
-343 RGTNSQYQQRL
+343 RGTGSQYAQR
-354 DTQKQGDQL
+354 
-363 LQAAQQTISP
+363 QAAQKEGQSLLEAAQNTISP
-373 TGDVGALQAA
+373 TGDVGGLQAA

-402 KAGAQQILDSAP
+402 KASAQQILDAAP

-457 AEVNSIEAA
+457 AEVNSIESA

-480 YRNGDYTSYNAL
+480 YRNGDYTSYQAL
-492 KDVNNSFK
+492 KDVGSSFK
-500 NEMDSTISAI
+500 NEMDSTISTI

-520 ADNFYSASVG
+520 ADSFYSASVG

-554 IRGQNANYN
+554 VRGQNAEFN
-563 TDQIV
+563 TNQIV
-568 SAMRDAVNR
+568 DAMRDAVNR

-610 NFSATKFANTLSRLE
+610 NFSPTKFANTLSRLE

-660 RAEVP
+660 RAEVA
-665 QPSNLVAQLSG
+665 QPSNLVAQLAG
-676 RTIGG
+676 RAAGG
-681 GLGSLI
+681 GVGMLA
-687 GGLPGAA
+687 GGGIGAA
-694 IGQEVGGRVT
+694 IGQEVGGRVS

-722 NEYINYLSNPENAQ
+722 NEYIDYLSNPENAQ
-736 AVADVLAQRGATLE
+736 AVADVLAQRGATLD
-750 NATAQEVKGIIDNI
+750 NATAKEVKGIIDNI
-764 KRGAVGSMLEQST
+764 RRGAVGSMLEQSA
-777 QQPEPEANQTLPTLP
+777 QPQTTEPNPNLPTLP
-792 STPAT
+792 SQPAT

-806 VEEVPQVAQAA
+806 VDEVPQVAQAA
-817 KKIGSDK
+817 RKPIGSDK

-830 SLASAET
+830 SLSSAET

-860 AQITYSLAKDFAKNH
+860 AQITYTLAKDFASNH
-875 PELFTEKERDYLDRF
+875 PDLFTEKERDYLDRF
-890 VGQGKKMLHA
+890 VAQGKKMLKA
-900 AKDDPVYGY
+900 DAKDPVYGY

-920 QRLYARVAVKMLDYM
+920 QRLYAHIAVKMLDYM
-935 IADNNGSLDT
+935 IKDNNGSLDQ
-945 TVKKWR
+945 TVKRWR
-951 GANDAKYFAKVASA
+951 GADDKRYFEKVRGA
-965 YKEAKAERKTKRQGW
+965 YTEAKAERKVKRQGW

>member
-1 MAKKWADVI
+1 MADLMTALRNAHNAGDTEAATRI
-10 ASTDYQQL
+10 AAMIKNQQ
-18 SDTDKAQA
+18 
-26 QQQYFDSVVKPNL
+26 
-39 SADQVGQ
+39 G
-46 AQEQFYNQYP
+46 
-56 VGSTNAPIAN
+56 GSNAPV
-66 GNQSANSA
+66 SA
-74 TTPQEAPQ
+74 QEAPQ

-283 ATVANPEY
+283 ANVANPDY
-291 LQRVLQGGNED
+291 VASVLQGGNQE
-302 AQAAF
+302 AQQTF
-307 RTATTDEAGN
+307 RAATTDEAGN
-317 SILTPSQVFNT
+317 SILNPSQVLNT
-328 DQGAKFVRAEQRDLS
+328 DQGAKYIRAEQRDLT
-343 RGTNSQYQQRL
+343 RGTGSEYAQRQEA
-354 DTQKQGDQL
+354 QKAGDSL
-363 LQAAQQTISP
+363 LQAAQNTVSG
-373 TGDVGALQAA
+373 GDVGALQAA

-421 MPETKTIAQQHL
+421 MPETKGIAQQHL

-452 NQFNK
+452 TQFNK
-457 AEVNSIEAA
+457 AEVNSIEGA

-480 YRNGDYTSYNAL
+480 YRNGDYTSYQAL
-492 KDVNNSFK
+492 KDVGSSFK

-537 LGKIAGKENPD
+537 LGKIAGKDNPD
-548 LAANAL
+548 IAANAL
-554 IRGQNANYN
+554 VSPRNQNAAFN
-563 TDQIV
+563 TQQV
-568 SAMRDAVNR
+568 VEAMRDAVNR

-610 NFSATKFANTLSRLE
+610 NFSATKFANTLARLE

-632 DLAAIGGAVNDQAAL
+632 DLAAIGGAVNDQAAI
-647 NTALQDVIRTQRT
+647 NQALRDVVSTQRNKAT
-660 RAEVP
+660 VGMGATPLAAELASRGIGGAFGLAHGGVLGAMAG
-665 QPSNLVAQLSG
+665 N
-676 RTIGG
+676 TIGG
-681 GLGSLI
+681 KV
-687 GGLPGAA
+687 AA
-694 IGQEVGGRVT
+694 KV
-704 NAVSQ
+704 NQ

-722 NEYINYLSNPENAQ
+722 NEYVNYLSNPENAQ

-764 KRGAVGSMLEQST
+764 KRGAVGSMLEQSI

-806 VEEVPQVAQAA
+806 VADEVPQVAQAA

>member
-1 MAKKWADVI
+1 MATYSFNGKTFNFPDDVSQEEALQFI
-10 ASTDYQQL
+10 DQQ
-18 SDTDKAQA
+18 T
-26 QQQYFDSVVKPNL
+26 
-39 SADQVGQ
+39 G
-46 AQEQFYNQYP
+46 
-56 VGSTNAPIAN
+56 GSNAP
-66 GNQSANSA
+66 
-74 TTPQEAPQ
+74 TEPQEAPQ
-82 EAQPLPNSNPQP
+82 QEQALPNTNPQP
-94 TAPEPATEPQS
+94 TAPTQATEPQS
-105 ALERGFN
+105 ALEQGFN
-112 YVGNVAASGGRM
+112 YIGNVAASGGRM

-137 GALNLVGQGVQAASN
+137 GIANAVGSAGAWAGGKLGLGDGTYN
-152 AITGEN
+152 
-158 GQYQPIAPAGYGELD
+158 PIPAAGYGELD

-184 IAASIPSYVVGGEVV
+184 IAAAIPAYALGGEVV
-199 APIKAAENAGRVA
+199 APIKAAEGAGRVA
-212 RVATSLV
+212 RVATSLA

-224 SITGALAENNQ
+224 SITGALSENNQ
-235 GDAGAVAKS
+235 GTDAGKLAGDV
-244 TALNAVAGATLEKVG
+244 ALNAVAGSTLEGVAKVG

-265 VRNLLPESLGG
+265 VRSILPESLGG
-276 FSQAEKA
+276 FSQAEKV
-283 ATVANPEY
+283 ATVANPDY
-291 LQRVLQGGNED
+291 VQSVLQGGNED

-307 RTATTDEAGN
+307 RTATTDANGN
-317 SILTPSQVFNT
+317 SILTPSQVFNA
-328 DQGAKFVRAEQRDLS
+328 DQGAKYVRAEQRDLT
-343 RGTNSQYQQRL
+343 RGTNSQYAQRQQA
-354 DTQKQGDQL
+354 QKEGDSL
-363 LQAAQQTISP
+363 LQAAQNTISP

-383 AQDTTQAFKDR
+383 AQDTTAAFKDR

-402 KAGAQQILDSAP
+402 KASAQQILDNAP

-433 DANAA
+433 DANTA

-452 NQFNK
+452 TQFNK
-457 AEVNSIEAA
+457 ADVNSIESA

-480 YRNGDYTSYNAL
+480 YRSGDYTSYNAL
-492 KDVNNSFK
+492 KDVSSSFK
-500 NEMDSTISAI
+500 NEMDSTISTI
-510 DPQAGKLWKD
+510 DPQAGQLWKD
-520 ADNFYSASVG
+520 ADSFYSASVG

-568 SAMRDAVNR
+568 GAMRDAVNR

-647 NTALQDVIRTQRT
+647 NSALQDVIRTQRT

-665 QPSNLVAQLSG
+665 QTSNLVAQLAG
-676 RTIGG
+676 RATGG
-681 GLGSLI
+681 GLGALVGGGPI
-687 GGLPGAA
+687 GGLV
-694 IGQEVGGRVT
+694 GQEIGGRVT

-722 NEYINYLSNPENAQ
+722 NEYIDYLSNPENAQ
-736 AVADVLAQRGATLE
+736 AVADVLAQRGATFD
-750 NATAQEVKGIIDNI
+750 NATAKEVKGIIDNI
-764 KRGAVGSMLEQST
+764 RRGAVGSMLEQST
-777 QQPEPEANQTLPTLP
+777 QPEQQEANPILPTLP
-792 STPAT
+792 SQPAT

-806 VEEVPQVAQAA
+806 SATGANVANGNEPEQIAQSA
-817 KKIGSDK
+817 RKKIGSDQ

-830 SLASAET
+830 SLSSAET

-860 AQITYSLAKDFAKNH
+860 AQITYTLAKDFAKNH

-890 VGQGKKMLHA
+890 VGQGKKMLKA
-900 AKDDPVYGY
+900 DAKDPVYGY

-920 QRLYARVAVKMLDYM
+920 QRLYAHVAVKMLDYM
-935 IADNNGSLDT
+935 IEHNNGSLDE

-951 GANDAKYFAKVASA
+951 GADDKRYFEKVANA
-965 YKEAKAERKTKRQGW
+965 YRGAKTERKSKRQGW
-980 GRPTAA
+980 GRPA

>member
-1 MAKKWADVI
+1 MASYNFNGKIYNFPDDVSQEEALEFI
-10 ASTDYQQL
+10 DQQTGG
-18 SDTDKAQA
+18 SNAPTMPQ
-26 QQQYFDSVVKPNL
+26 PP
-39 SADQVGQ
+39 QVGSVPQ
-46 AQEQFYNQYP
+46 TA
-56 VGSTNAPIAN
+56 
-66 GNQSANSA
+66 
-74 TTPQEAPQ
+74 QEAPQ
-82 EAQPLPNSNPQP
+82 EAQSLPNANPQP
-94 TAPEPATEPQS
+94 TATTQATEPHSFIDTAGQVVDT
-105 ALERGFN
+105 AQG
-112 YVGNVAASGGRM
+112 M
-124 IAGGVADVANVGV
+124 IKDTAGSVLRTAAGGVADLANVGV
-137 GALNLVGQGVQAASN
+137 GAVN
-152 AITGEN
+152 AVKSANNWAENKLYDLTGGAIGTNE
-158 GQYQPIAPAGYGELD
+158 GYQPMAPAGYGELD

-178 RGTGEE
+178 QTTTEKIIAAIPAYAVGGE
-184 IAASIPSYVVGGEVV
+184 IAAPL
-199 APIKAAENAGRVA
+199 KAAEGAGRVA
-212 RVATSLV
+212 RVATSLA

-224 SITGALAENNQ
+224 SITGALSENNQ
-235 GDAGAVAKS
+235 GNNAGGLAADV
-244 TALNAVAGATLEKVG
+244 ALNTLAGSALEKVG

-265 VRNLLPESLGG
+265 VRSILPESLGG
-276 FSQAEKA
+276 FSQAEKV
-283 ATVANPEY
+283 ATVANPDY
-291 LQRVLQGGNED
+291 VQSVLQGGNQD

-307 RTATTDEAGN
+307 RTATTDANGN
-317 SILTPSQVFNT
+317 SILTPSQVFNA
-328 DQGAKFVRAEQRDLS
+328 DQGAKFVRAEQRDLT
-343 RGTNSQYQQRL
+343 RGTNSQYAQRQQA
-354 DTQKQGDQL
+354 QKEGESL
-363 LQAAQQTISP
+363 LQAARNTISP
-373 TGDVGALQAA
+373 TGDVGLLQQA
-383 AQDTTQAFKDR
+383 AQDTTAAFKDR

-402 KAGAQQILDSAP
+402 KASAQQILDSAP

-421 MPETKTIAQQHL
+421 MPETKTIVQKHL

-443 LNAETRRTL
+443 LTPEARRTL
-452 NQFNK
+452 NQFQK
-457 AEVNSIEAA
+457 AEVNSIESA

-480 YRNGDYTSYNAL
+480 YRSGDHTSYKVLNEV
-492 KDVNNSFK
+492 KNSFK

-510 DPQAGKLWKD
+510 DPQAGQLWKD

-568 SAMRDAVNR
+568 NAMRDAVNR

-647 NTALQDVIRTQRT
+647 NSALQDVIRTQRT

-665 QPSNLVAQLSG
+665 QTSNLVAQLAG
-676 RTIGG
+676 RATGG

-687 GGLPGAA
+687 GGPAGAL

-722 NEYINYLSNPENAQ
+722 NEYIDYLSKPENAQ
-736 AVADVLAQRGATLE
+736 AVADVLAQRGATFE
-750 NATAQEVKGIIDNI
+750 NATAKEVKGIIDNI
-764 KRGAVGSMLEQST
+764 RKGAVGSTLQQMAEPG
-777 QQPEPEANQTLPTLP
+777 QPEPNPILPTLP

-817 KKIGSDK
+817 KRIGSDQ

-830 SLASAET
+830 SLSSAET

-890 VGQGKKMLHA
+890 VGQGKKMLKA
-900 AKDDPVYGY
+900 DAKDPVYGY

-935 IADNNGSLDT
+935 IKDNNGSLDS

-951 GANDAKYFAKVASA
+951 GANDSKYFAKVRDA
-965 YKEAKAERKTKRQGW
+965 YRTAKAERRGKFGTAQATTKRQGW
-980 GRPTAA
+980 RSATAA

>member
-1 MAKKWADVI
+1 MADLMKALRNAHDAGDTEAANRI
-10 ASTDYQQL
+10 AAMI
-18 SDTDKAQA
+18 KN
-26 QQQYFDSVVKPNL
+26 QQQ
-39 SADQVGQ
+39 
-46 AQEQFYNQYP
+46 
-56 VGSTNAPIAN
+56 
-66 GNQSANSA
+66 
-74 TTPQEAPQ
+74 PQEAAPAAPQ
-82 EAQPLPNSNPQP
+82 QAQALPNTNPQP
-94 TAPEPATEPQS
+94 TAPTQATEPQS

-112 YVGNVAASGGRM
+112 TVGEVAASGGRM
-124 IAGGVADVANVGV
+124 IAGGVADLANVGI
-137 GALNLVGQGVQAASN
+137 GAVNAVKSAGAWAGGQLGIGDGTYTPV
-152 AITGEN
+152 
-158 GQYQPIAPAGYGELD
+158 APAGYGELD

-178 RGTGEE
+178 RGTGEQIAAAIPAYAVGGE
-184 IAASIPSYVVGGEVV
+184 IAAPL
-199 APIKAAENAGRVA
+199 KAAEGAGRIA
-212 RVATSLV
+212 RVATSLA

-224 SITGALAENNQ
+224 SITGALSENNQ
-235 GDAGAVAKS
+235 GNNAAGLAGDI
-244 TALNAVAGATLEKVG
+244 ALNTVAGATLEKVG
-259 GAAVDK
+259 GAAVNK

-283 ATVANPEY
+283 ATVANPDY
-291 LQRVLQGGNED
+291 VQSVLQGGNED

-307 RTATTDEAGN
+307 RTATTDANGN
-317 SILTPSQVFNT
+317 SILTPSQVFNA
-328 DQGAKFVRAEQRDLS
+328 DQGAKFVRAEQRDLT
-343 RGTNSQYQQRL
+343 RGTNSQYAQRQQA
-354 DTQKQGDQL
+354 QKEGDSL
-363 LQAAQQTISP
+363 LQAAQNTISP

-402 KAGAQQILDSAP
+402 KASAQQILDSAP

-452 NQFNK
+452 TQFNK
-457 AEVNSIEAA
+457 AEVNSIESA

-480 YRNGDYTSYNAL
+480 YRSGDYTSYNAL
-492 KDVNNSFK
+492 KDVSSTFK
-500 NEMDSTISAI
+500 NEMDNTISTI
-510 DPQAGKLWKD
+510 DPQAGALWKD
-520 ADNFYSASVG
+520 ADSFYSASVG

-647 NTALQDVIRTQRT
+647 NSALQDVIRTQRT

-665 QPSNLVAQLSG
+665 QTSNLVAQLAG
-676 RTIGG
+676 RATGG
-681 GLGSLI
+681 GLGSII
-687 GGLPGAA
+687 GGGPAGAL

-722 NEYINYLSNPENAQ
+722 NEYIDYLSNPENAQ
-736 AVADVLAQRGATLE
+736 AVADVLAQRGATLD
-750 NATAQEVKGIIDNI
+750 NATAKEVKGIIDNI
-764 KRGAVGSMLEQST
+764 RKGAVGSTL
-777 QQPEPEANQTLPTLP
+777 QQMAQPAEPEPNPILPTLP
-792 STPAT
+792 SSPVN
-797 QASSEPAAP
+797 QASSEAAAP
-806 VEEVPQVAQAA
+806 VDEVPQVAQAA
-817 KKIGSDK
+817 RKKIGSDK

-830 SLASAET
+830 SLSSAET

-860 AQITYSLAKDFAKNH
+860 AQITYTLAKDFATRH

-890 VGQGKKMLHA
+890 VGQGKKMLKA
-900 AKDDPVYGY
+900 DAKDPVYGY

-935 IADNNGSLDT
+935 IQDNNGSLDS
-945 TVKKWR
+945 TVRKWR
-951 GANDAKYFAKVASA
+951 GADDKKYFAKVRDA
-965 YKEAKAERKTKRQGW
+965 YSEAKAQRRGRFGQVQPTKARQGM
-980 GRPTAA
+980 GRGV

>member
-1 MAKKWADVI
+1 MADLMKALRNAHDAGDTEAANRI
-10 ASTDYQQL
+10 AAMI
-18 SDTDKAQA
+18 KN
-26 QQQYFDSVVKPNL
+26 QQQ
-39 SADQVGQ
+39 
-46 AQEQFYNQYP
+46 
-56 VGSTNAPIAN
+56 
-66 GNQSANSA
+66 
-74 TTPQEAPQ
+74 PQEAAPAAPQ
-82 EAQPLPNSNPQP
+82 QAQALPNTNPQP
-94 TAPEPATEPQS
+94 TAPTQATEPQS

-112 YVGNVAASGGRM
+112 TVGEVAASGGRM
-124 IAGGVADVANVGV
+124 IAGGVADLANVGI
-137 GALNLVGQGVQAASN
+137 GAVNAVKSAGAWAGGQLGIGDGTYTPV
-152 AITGEN
+152 
-158 GQYQPIAPAGYGELD
+158 APAGYGELD

-178 RGTGEE
+178 RGTGEQIAAAIPAYAVGGE
-184 IAASIPSYVVGGEVV
+184 IAAPL
-199 APIKAAENAGRVA
+199 KAAEGAGRIA
-212 RVATSLV
+212 RVATSLA

-224 SITGALAENNQ
+224 SITGALSENNQ
-235 GDAGAVAKS
+235 GNNAAGLAGDI
-244 TALNAVAGATLEKVG
+244 ALNTVAGATLEKVG
-259 GAAVDK
+259 GAAVNK

-283 ATVANPEY
+283 ATVANPDY
-291 LQRVLQGGNED
+291 VQSVLQGGNED

-307 RTATTDEAGN
+307 RTATTDANGN
-317 SILTPSQVFNT
+317 SILTPSQVFNA
-328 DQGAKFVRAEQRDLS
+328 DQGAKFVRAEQRDLT
-343 RGTNSQYQQRL
+343 RGTNSQYAQRQQA
-354 DTQKQGDQL
+354 QKEGESL
-363 LQAAQQTISP
+363 LQAAQNTISP

-402 KAGAQQILDSAP
+402 KASAQQILDSAP

-452 NQFNK
+452 TQFNK
-457 AEVNSIEAA
+457 AEVNSIESA

-480 YRNGDYTSYNAL
+480 YRSGDYTSYNAL
-492 KDVNNSFK
+492 KDVSSTFK
-500 NEMDSTISAI
+500 NEMDNTISTI
-510 DPQAGKLWKD
+510 DPQAGALWKD
-520 ADNFYSASVG
+520 ADSFYSASVG

-647 NTALQDVIRTQRT
+647 NSALQDVIRTQRNKT
-660 RAEVP
+660 TVSMGATPVAAELA
-665 QPSNLVAQLSG
+665 SRGIGGAFGLAHGGILGAMAGN
-676 RTIGG
+676 TIGG
-681 GLGSLI
+681 KV
-687 GGLPGAA
+687 AA
-694 IGQEVGGRVT
+694 KV
-704 NAVSQ
+704 NQ

-722 NEYINYLSNPENAQ
+722 NEYIDYLSNPENAQ
-736 AVADVLAQRGATLE
+736 AVADVLAQRGATLD
-750 NATAQEVKGIIDNI
+750 NATAKEVKGIIDNI
-764 KRGAVGSMLEQST
+764 RKGAVGSTL
-777 QQPEPEANQTLPTLP
+777 QQMAQPAEPEPNPILPTLP
-792 STPAT
+792 SSPVN
-797 QASSEPAAP
+797 QASSEAAAP
-806 VEEVPQVAQAA
+806 VDEVPQVAQAA
-817 KKIGSDK
+817 RKKIGSDK

-830 SLASAET
+830 SLSSAET

-860 AQITYSLAKDFAKNH
+860 AQITYTLAKDFATRH

-890 VGQGKKMLHA
+890 VGQGKKMLKA
-900 AKDDPVYGY
+900 DAKDPVYGY

-935 IADNNGSLDT
+935 IQDNNGSLDS
-945 TVKKWR
+945 TVRKWR
-951 GANDAKYFAKVASA
+951 GADDKKYFAKVRDA
-965 YKEAKAERKTKRQGW
+965 YSEAKAQRRGRFGQVQPTKARQGM
-980 GRPTAA
+980 GRGV

>member
-1 MAKKWADVI
+1 MADLMKALRNAHDAGDTEAANRI
-10 ASTDYQQL
+10 AAMI
-18 SDTDKAQA
+18 KN
-26 QQQYFDSVVKPNL
+26 QQQ
-39 SADQVGQ
+39 
-46 AQEQFYNQYP
+46 
-56 VGSTNAPIAN
+56 
-66 GNQSANSA
+66 
-74 TTPQEAPQ
+74 PQEAAPAAPQ
-82 EAQPLPNSNPQP
+82 QAQALPNTNPQP
-94 TAPEPATEPQS
+94 TAPTQATEPQS
-105 ALERGFN
+105 ALEQGFN
-112 YVGNVAASGGRM
+112 TVGNIAASGGRM
-124 IAGGVADVANVGV
+124 IAGGVADLANVGV
-137 GALNLVGQGVQAASN
+137 GAVNAVKSAGAWAGGQLGIGDGTYTPV
-152 AITGEN
+152 
-158 GQYQPIAPAGYGELD
+158 APAGYGELD

-184 IAASIPSYVVGGEVV
+184 IAAAIPAYAVGGEIA
-199 APIKAAENAGRVA
+199 APLKAAEGAGRIA
-212 RVATSLV
+212 RVATSLA

-224 SITGALAENNQ
+224 SITGALSENNQ
-235 GDAGAVAKS
+235 GNNAAGLAGDI
-244 TALNAVAGATLEKVG
+244 ALNAVAGATLEKVG
-259 GAAVDK
+259 GAAVNK

-283 ATVANPEY
+283 ATVANPDY
-291 LQRVLQGGNED
+291 VQSVLQGGNQD

-307 RTATTDEAGN
+307 RTATTDANGN
-317 SILTPSQVFNT
+317 SILTPSQVFNA
-328 DQGAKFVRAEQRDLS
+328 DQGAKYVRAEQRDLT
-343 RGTNSQYQQRL
+343 RGTNSHYAERQQA
-354 DTQKQGDQL
+354 QKEGDSL
-363 LQAAQQTISP
+363 LQAAQNTISP

-402 KAGAQQILDSAP
+402 KASAQQILDSAP

-433 DANAA
+433 DANTA

-452 NQFNK
+452 TQFNK
-457 AEVNSIEAA
+457 AEVNSIESA

-480 YRNGDYTSYNAL
+480 YRSGDYTSYNAL
-492 KDVNNSFK
+492 KDVSSTFK
-500 NEMDSTISAI
+500 NEMDSTISTI
-510 DPQAGKLWKD
+510 DPQAGALWKD
-520 ADNFYSASVG
+520 ADSFYSASVG

-647 NTALQDVIRTQRT
+647 NSALQDVIRTQRNKAT
-660 RAEVP
+660 VGMGVTPLAADLASRGIGGAFGLAHGGVLGAMAG
-665 QPSNLVAQLSG
+665 N
-676 RTIGG
+676 TIGG
-681 GLGSLI
+681 KV
-687 GGLPGAA
+687 AA
-694 IGQEVGGRVT
+694 KV
-704 NAVSQ
+704 NQ

-722 NEYINYLSNPENAQ
+722 NEYIDYLSNPENAQ
-736 AVADVLAQRGATLE
+736 AVADVLAQRGATFD
-750 NATAQEVKGIIDNI
+750 NATAKEVKGIIDNI
-764 KRGAVGSMLEQST
+764 RRGAVGSMLEQST
-777 QQPEPEANQTLPTLP
+777 QPQQQEANPVLPTLP

-806 VEEVPQVAQAA
+806 EPEQIAQSAR
-817 KKIGSDK
+817 KKIGSDQ

-830 SLASAET
+830 SLSSAET

-860 AQITYSLAKDFAKNH
+860 AQITYTLAKDFAKNH
-875 PELFTEKERDYLDRF
+875 PELFTDKERDYLDRF
-890 VGQGKKMLHA
+890 VGQGKKMLKA
-900 AKDDPVYGY
+900 DAKDPVYGY

-920 QRLYARVAVKMLDYM
+920 QRLYAHVAVKMLDYM
-935 IADNNGSLDT
+935 IEHNNGSLDE

-951 GANDAKYFAKVASA
+951 GADDKRYFEKVANA
-965 YKEAKAERKTKRQGW
+965 YRGAKEERRGKLGQSKAAPTRQGW